1 MGFTFPVLLDEDGSV
16 AASYAPEGVLPDLPR
31 DQVPIASNI
40 IVDKDGKIQFYSLLD
55 SRNFD
60 AKLIALKERLN
71 GLLAAAEK

>member
-16 AASYAPEGVLPDLPR
+16 AASYAPEGILPDLPR
-31 DQVPIASNI
+31 GQVPIASNI
-40 IVDKDGKIQFYSLLD
+40 IIDKDGKIQFYLLLD

-71 GLLAAAEK
+71 GLLAAEK